1 MVNRED
7 CVIFKQ
13 EYGNELLVNQAHV
26 GIRTKEDGT
35 ILNHTLKDLKSL
47 NQYSLTL
54 HALEISTATLREFH
68 QSLKS
73 QNIPLFQ

>member
-26 GIRTKEDGT
+26 GIRT
-35 ILNHTLKDLKSL
+35 
-47 NQYSLTL
+47 L
-54 HALEISTATLREFH
+54 HALEISTATLREFL
-68 QSLKS
+68 QSLKNL
-73 QNIPLFQ
+73 NIPLFQ